1 MKLHQAL
8 ALLKGATSDAHSVI
22 TRAHHDLMK
31 NQLLAGRRKVYRAAD
46 DEDTVTF
53 PTEYQKV
60 QLQANRVIA
69 EMLPSQVRLFDATAA
84 RDFSNTQAVA
94 DLIVDGQ
101 MLVED
106 APVPYLLWLEKK
118 FGELETFVKKIPVL
132 NPEFNW
138 SPDDAEGWVSQPVDT
153 TKTKKVKRVLTLH
166 PGTDKHPPQV
176 QPYDEDVVQGY
187 WTSVQYSGALPQSDV
202 NTMLKRVRKLQDAV
216 KVAIADANSVT
227 ADDPKPGK
235 KIFDF
240 VFADVV
246 E

>member
-8 ALLKGATSDAHSVI
+8 ALMKGATSDAHSVI

-31 NQLLAGRRKVYRAAD
+31 SQLLVGRRKVYRAAD
-46 DEDTVTF
+46 EDDTLTF

-60 QLQANRVIA
+60 QIKAKDVIA
-69 EMLPSQVRLFDATAA
+69 ETLTSQVRLFDVTAA
-84 RDFSNTQAVA
+84 RDFSNMHAVA
-94 DLIVDGQ
+94 DLTVDGQ
-101 MLVED
+101 TLVED

-118 FGELETFVKKIPVL
+118 LGELETFVKKVPVL

-138 SPDDAEGWVSQPVDT
+138 SPDDAEGWVSHPVET
-153 TKTKKVKRVLTLH
+153 TKSKKVKKAMVLH
-166 PGTDKHPPQV
+166 PGSDKHPPQV
-176 QPYDEDVVQGY
+176 QPYDEDIVQGY
-187 WTSVQYSGALPQSDV
+187 WTSVQYSGALPQADV
-202 NTMLKRVRKLQDAV
+202 NTLLKRVHKLKDAV
-216 KVAIADANSVT
+216 KVAIAEANSAQ